1 MNFDMK
7 ILCCM
12 AVFCAVTVH
21 AQLVVTLSPLK
32 VIGQKAVIELKMK
45 NGLSENVESARA
57 ICFLL
62 DEQGK
67 MVGQASRWVIG
78 GTKDRPALEPKKD
91 TTFNFVI
98 PTSDTTATNLTVKVS
113 FTRMILAGGQ
123 VADPTKDVTIEQL
136 KEK

>member
-12 AVFCAVTVH
+12 VALCVVTVH
-21 AQLVVTLSPLK
+21 AQLAVTMSPLK
-32 VIGQKAVIELKMK
+32 IVGQKAVIELKMK
-45 NGLSENVESARA
+45 NGFSENVESARA
-57 ICFLL
+57 MCFLL
-62 DEQGK
+62 DEHGK

-98 PTSDTTATNLTVKVS
+98 ATSDTTATNLMVKVS

-123 VADPTKDVTIEQL
+123 VAYPTMDVSIEQS